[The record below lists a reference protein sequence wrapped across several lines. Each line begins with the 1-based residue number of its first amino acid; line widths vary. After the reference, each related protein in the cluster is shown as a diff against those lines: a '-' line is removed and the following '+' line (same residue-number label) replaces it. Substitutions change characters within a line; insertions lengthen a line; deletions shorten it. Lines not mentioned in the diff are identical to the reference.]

1 MAMRE
6 NSSFPGLPDQEGE
19 PGQSVVRHALAPEAM
34 RIGDAERDVAMQ
46 ELGEHFVAG
55 RLTHDELDERLGLVL
70 STRTHGQLARVMADL
85 PAPRLPAT
93 RRPAADDR
101 AGTLA
106 SGSTVPA
113 TAVPATMGPAS
124 PAAVSALAAS
134 AHREQAPGDNVS
146 RIAAVALLLFAMLIW
161 LFTVM
166 MFASL
171 G

>member
-6 NSSFPGLPDQEGE
+6 NGPFPGLPDREGKA
-19 PGQSVVRHALAPEAM
+19 GYALARHALAPQAM
-34 RIGDAERDVAMQ
+34 RIGDAERDVATR

-55 RLTHDELDERLGLVL
+55 RLTLDELHERLGCAL
-70 STRTHGQLARVMADL
+70 SARTHGQLVRVMADL
-85 PAPRLPAT
+85 PAPRQPAT
-93 RRPAADDR
+93 RWPAAGWPA
-101 AGTLA
+101 AGNVA
-106 SGSTVPA
+106 PPA
-113 TAVPATMGPAS
+113 GPAS
-124 PAAVSALAAS
+124 PAAATPALAAS
-134 AHREQAPGDNVS
+134 ADREQTPGDNVS